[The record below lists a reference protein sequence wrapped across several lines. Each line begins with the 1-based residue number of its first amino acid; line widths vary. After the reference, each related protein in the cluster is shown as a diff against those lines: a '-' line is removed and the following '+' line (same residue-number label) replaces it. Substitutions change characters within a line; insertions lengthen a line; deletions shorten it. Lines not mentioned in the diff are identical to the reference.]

1 MSANCEYYESLMSRM
16 LDGDLL
22 PAETDVLREHIR
34 TCKSCRTLCA
44 AFSGMTLSLRDDLVD
59 VPVDL
64 SAAVMGRIRT
74 FEAEKALEADEPAEE
89 PVPFSRPR
97 ASRVSPKKR
106 WVPTVI
112 AACLVLVIGVGAVS
126 ALGRGGAKSAET
138 AADSAEMAAYSR
150 TAESNTAAQGTSQT
164 LEAAEAPAAMAE
176 ESVAFDMASGTT
188 NAEEGAVEPAASAPE
203 AAEAETAAAESG
215 GVQGYTLNDPAFV
228 PEGSETAFEALL
240 TDGGAIPAASLHV
253 FYYVE
258 HRGVIYEFMT
268 DENEECLI
276 WRDAAE
282 GFPTLSQSS
291 FDDLWAIFK

>member
-22 PAETDVLREHIR
+22 NAETDALRDHIR

-44 AFSGMTLSLRDDLVD
+44 AFSGMTLSLRGDLVD
-59 VPVDL
+59 AP
-64 SAAVMGRIRT
+64 
-74 FEAEKALEADEPAEE
+74 AELAGNIMRKVHACETARALEAIFEEAIKEPPSQ
-89 PVPFSRPR
+89 PVR
-97 ASRVSPKKR
+97 PKKR
-106 WVPTVI
+106 WMPTVI

-126 ALGRGGAKSAET
+126 SLGRGGAKSADT
-138 AADSAEMAAYSR
+138 VEMAAFSR
-150 TAESNTAAQGTSQT
+150 VAEAESAA
-164 LEAAEAPAAMAE
+164 APAAAAGEPEAMLE
-176 ESVAFDMASGTT
+176 ESAAFDMTAYGT
-188 NAEEGAVEPAASAPE
+188 EEGALEEAAPMEAAPAPE
-203 AAEAETAAAESG
+203 AEEAETTDDSAIGA
-215 GVQGYTLNDPAFV
+215 VQGYTVNDPAFV
-228 PEGSETAFEALL
+228 PEGAETAFEALL
-240 TDGGAIPAASLHV
+240 TDAGYMPEASLHV

-268 DENEECLI
+268 DENEDYLL

>member
-1 MSANCEYYESLMSRM
+1 MSTSCEYYESLMSRM

-22 PAETDVLREHIR
+22 KQETDLLREHIR

-59 VPVDL
+59 VPADL
-64 SAAVMGRIRT
+64 AASVMSRIRT
-74 FEAEKALEADEPAEE
+74 FEAEKALEAEE
-89 PVPFSRPR
+89 PVEEPIPLSRK
-97 ASRVSPKKR
+97 SRVSPKKR
-106 WVPTVI
+106 WMPTVI

-126 ALGRGGAKSAET
+126 ALGRGGGRKSADSAET
-138 AADSAEMAAYSR
+138 AAYSR
-150 TAESNTAAQGTSQT
+150 VTGTDAN
-164 LEAAEAPAAMAE
+164 AAEAPAAGEPQAMME
-176 ESVAFDMASGTT
+176 ESAAFEL
-188 NAEEGAVEPAASAPE
+188 AEAVMDEAAPMEPAAPE
-203 AAEAETAAAESG
+203 TTEAETTALTESG
-215 GVQGYTLNDPAFV
+215 PVQGYTLSDPAFV
-228 PEGSETAFEALL
+228 PEGSEAAFEALL
-240 TDGGAIPAASLHV
+240 TDAGHMPEGSLHV

-268 DENEECLI
+268 DESEQCLL

>member
-22 PAETDVLREHIR
+22 PAETEALREHIR

-44 AFSGMTLSLRDDLVD
+44 AFSSITISLRDDLVD

-74 FEAEKALEADEPAEE
+74 LEAEKALEAEE
-89 PVPFSRPR
+89 PIEAPIPLSRPR

-106 WVPTVI
+106 WLPTVI

-126 ALGRGGAKSAET
+126 DLGRGGAKSAMT
-138 AADSAEMAAYSR
+138 AADTAEMAAYSR
-150 TAESNTAAQGTSQT
+150 TAETESNASRTTALTMES
-164 LEAAEAPAAMAE
+164 AEEPAAMME
-176 ESVAFDMASGTT
+176 EA
-188 NAEEGAVEPAASAPE
+188 APE
-203 AAEAETAAAESG
+203 MVEAVPETETAAAEG
-215 GVQGYTLNDPAFV
+215 GAVQGGAVQGYTLNDPAFV
-228 PEGSETAFEALL
+228 PDGSEAAFEALL
-240 TDGGAIPAASLHV
+240 DDAGALPATGFHV

-282 GFPTLSQSS
+282 GFPTLSTHS